1 MPRGRENELGYK
13 PEASPNISNYSVR
26 YNFKANYFSLQQNSK
41 YLRSIY
47 MHNHTKSGF
56 MS

>member
-13 PEASPNISNYSVR
+13 PEASLNISNYSVR

-41 YLRSIY
+41 HLRSIY

>member
-1 MPRGRENELGYK
+1 MPRGREKELRYK
-13 PEASPNISNYSVR
+13 PEASPNITNYSVR
-26 YNFKANYFSLQQNSK
+26 YNFKANCFSLQQNSK
-41 YLRSIY
+41 RLGSIY